1 MTWQKTLQAP
11 GDLDAAFTV
20 PAHFASGF
28 AIGVIAV
35 DLRYPKLPGN
45 VANATTF
52 AFPVLY
58 ERVDFPIEQL
68 FAGDPAIKDQVVG
81 AARRLEAQGG
91 AGDCGRLRV
100 LRAFPGRRGRSRAGA
115 RLPFEH
121 AATAAS

>member
-81 AARRLEAQGG
+81 AARRLEAQG
-91 AGDCGRLRV
+91 CGRSWALAGSSHIFRTTWPKPCRCPSSF
-100 LRAFPGRRGRSRAGA
+100 RACCNCR
-115 RLPFEH
+115 
-121 AATAAS
+121 